1 MQEEE
6 VKEETLEVK
15 RERFLSKWETTIEQD
30 QKLMTE
36 QQPQRPLSRAYL
48 SLCPFGRTQNKQVMD
63 EKRSGTDYI
72 LEDPS
77 TKKVNY
83 KEDHVKQKIRKNLL
97 DAGYPQAMVSQ
108 VMDKVQSLP
117 ESLVE
122 AYYLMVKDDFKKR
135 LS

>member
-1 MQEEE
+1 
-6 VKEETLEVK
+6 
-15 RERFLSKWETTIEQD
+15 
-30 QKLMTE
+30 
-36 QQPQRPLSRAYL
+36 
-48 SLCPFGRTQNKQVMD
+48 MD